1 MRCVVKNECF
11 FFLSPKSPKN
21 QHRTCAH
28 YDDWITTTQLL
39 HRHSARNY
47 VDLCENSPRKAQR
60 GWQNEKVT
68 ATTFFELYDS
78 TKWIQK
84 PLLTIYLQCPTLNY
98 HKAAFARQR
107 HAIFRPLDIGYG
119 TSSCAAVQHCYASLR
134 EGLIGGADL
143 DDRGRDVVCWIDLE
157 NEKEIDDLINICG
170 LFKLWSRD
178 WIIFDQQRV
187 VCLINLFIFFDV
199 VGLWVG
205 KREREWETMSLRN
218 VLCTFQLTL
227 FYAR

>member
-1 MRCVVKNECF
+1 MCGKNECF

-39 HRHSARNY
+39 HRHSALIKLAITKISVRIRRGKHSG
-47 VDLCENSPRKAQR
+47 DGETKRLPRR
-60 GWQNEKVT
+60 PSSNC
-68 ATTFFELYDS
+68 TTSRSEY
-78 TKWIQK
+78 KRK
-84 PLLTIYLQCPTLNY
+84 PHLTIYLQCPTLNY

-107 HAIFRPLDIGYG
+107 HAIFRPLDIGCG
-119 TSSCAAVQHCYASLR
+119 TSSCAAVQHRYASFR

-187 VCLINLFIFFDV
+187 VCLINLFICDV
-199 VGLWVG
+199 VRWI
-205 KREREWETMSLRN
+205 
-218 VLCTFQLTL
+218 
-227 FYAR
+227 